1 MSCLLNRFKAA
12 RRVSTPLIAI
22 RTPDPASTI
31 ETLVCGFEENPPPF
45 LQWDVIRGLAGVSE
59 AGNSALALFGSE
71 AIEVSQNPVE
81 ALILAAKLPER
92 SILFLHNSHRYTE
105 QPAVA
110 QAIWNLRDLYKSNK
124 RTLVLLCPV
133 LCLPAELVQDVWVL
147 EEALPN
153 SEQLAT
159 LVRAQYEC
167 AQATNSLPDLC
178 EAVVLHAVD
187 ATIGLFAFPAEQAI
201 ALSITPDGLDIPSLW
216 ERKRQMIEQTPGL
229 SVWRGGETFA
239 DIGGVQ
245 NAKTFLTR
253 LVNGK
258 EPPRAVVFIDE
269 IEKAL
274 AGSMGDSSGVSQ
286 SFLGTLLSW
295 MQDKEAQG
303 CLFLGPPGAAK
314 SAVAKAIG
322 NTVGIPTISF
332 DLSGMKA
339 SLVGESETNLRMAL
353 DVVQAV
359 SQGRALFVATCN
371 SLSALAPEIRR
382 RFKEVTMFFDLPDSE
397 ERKVIWDIYLR
408 KYGVSLDGM
417 EDENLVLP
425 PNEGWTGAEIKQC
438 CELAYRLDCS
448 LVEASAYIVPVSKSA
463 ADQIDNLRSQAQG
476 RFVSASY
483 PGVFDKNRLN
493 PPSNTRAFGKE

>member
-31 ETLVCGFEENPPPF
+31 ETLVSGFEENPPPF
-45 LQWDVIRGLAGVSE
+45 LQWDVIRGLAGVNE

-92 SILFLHNSHRYTE
+92 TILFLHNSHRYTE
-105 QPAVA
+105 QPAIA

-133 LCLPAELVQDVWVL
+133 PCLPAELVQDVWVL

-153 SEQLAT
+153 SGQLAT

-167 AQATNSLPDLC
+167 AHATNSLPELC
-178 EAVVLHAVD
+178 EETVIHAVD
-187 ATIGLFAFPAEQAI
+187 ATIGLSAFPAEQAI
-201 ALSITPDGLDIPSLW
+201 ALSITPNGLDIPSLW

-408 KYGVSLDGM
+408 KYGVSL
-417 EDENLVLP
+417 EVDENLALP

-438 CELAYRLDCS
+438 CELAYRLDYS

-463 ADQIDNLRSQAQG
+463 ADQIEGLRSQAQG

-483 PGVFDKNRLN
+483 PGVFDKNHAN
-493 PPSNTRAFGKE
+493 SPGGTRAFGSE

>member
-1 MSCLLNRFKAA
+1 MSSLLNAFKAA

-31 ETLVCGFEENPPPF
+31 VEIASGFAENSPPMI
-45 LQWDVIRGLAGVSE
+45 QWDTVRGLLGINDAGT
-59 AGNSALALFGSE
+59 SALAQFGTES
-71 AIEVSQNPVE
+71 IELSLNPVE
-81 ALILAAKLPER
+81 ALVMATKLPER
-92 SILFLHNSHRYTE
+92 SLLFLYNAHRYTD

-110 QAIWNLRDLYKSNK
+110 QAIWNLRDLYKSDK
-124 RTLVLLCPV
+124 RTLVLLSPV
-133 LCLPAELVQDVWVL
+133 LNLPHELSQDVWVL
-147 EEALPN
+147 EETLPGL
-153 SEQLAT
+153 EQLAS

-167 AQATNSLPDLC
+167 AQVTNSLPDLSE
-178 EAVVLHAVD
+178 EAVLHAID
-187 ATIGLFAFPAEQAI
+187 ATIGLASFPAEQAI
-201 ALSITPDGLDIPSLW
+201 ALSITPNGLDIPSLW

-229 SVWRGGETFA
+229 AVWRGGETFE
-239 DIGGVQ
+239 DIGGVN

-274 AGSMGDSSGVSQ
+274 AGSQGDSSGVSQ
-286 SFLGTLLSW
+286 AFLGTLLSW
-295 MQDKEAQG
+295 MQDHEAQG

-339 SLVGESETNLRMAL
+339 SLVGESETNLRAAL
-353 DVVQAV
+353 NVVQAV

-371 SLSALAPEIRR
+371 SLAALAPEIRR
-382 RFKEVTMFFDLPDSE
+382 RFKEITLFFDLPDAE
-397 ERKVIWDIYLR
+397 ERKAIWDIYLKR
-408 KYGVSLDGM
+408 FDIPESAR
-417 EDENLVLP
+417 NQIP
-425 PNEGWTGAEIKQC
+425 PDEGWTGAEIKQC

-448 LVEASAYIVPVSKSA
+448 LLDASAYIVPVSKSS
-463 ADQIDNLRSQAQG
+463 ADAIESLRTQAQG

-483 PGVFDKNRLN
+483 PGVYDRNRATKA
-493 PPSNTRAFGKE
+493 SGVRVICEE

>member
-1 MSCLLNRFKAA
+1 MFSYSGIPLKRAVEFRF
-12 RRVSTPLIAI
+12 
-22 RTPDPASTI
+22 
-31 ETLVCGFEENPPPF
+31 
-45 LQWDVIRGLAGVSE
+45 
-59 AGNSALALFGSE
+59 
-71 AIEVSQNPVE
+71 
-81 ALILAAKLPER
+81 
-92 SILFLHNSHRYTE
+92 TE
-105 QPAVA
+105 SSGEP
-110 QAIWNLRDLYKSNK
+110 
-124 RTLVLLCPV
+124 
-133 LCLPAELVQDVWVL
+133 
-147 EEALPN
+147 
-153 SEQLAT
+153 
-159 LVRAQYEC
+159 EC
-167 AQATNSLPDLC
+167 AQATNSLPELC
-178 EAVVLHAVD
+178 EETILHAVD
-187 ATIGLFAFPAEQAI
+187 ATIGLSAFPAEQAI
-201 ALSITPDGLDIPSLW
+201 ALSITPNGLDIPSLW
-216 ERKRQMIEQTPGL
+216 ERKCQMIEQTPGL

-274 AGSMGDSSGVSQ
+274 AGSAGDSSGVSQ

-397 ERKVIWDIYLR
+397 ERRTIWDIYLR
-408 KYGVSLDGM
+408 KYGVSLEGM
-417 EDENLVLP
+417 EDEKLVLP

-463 ADQIDNLRSQAQG
+463 ADQIEGLRSQAQG

-483 PGVFDKNRLN
+483 PGVFDKNHAN
-493 PPSNTRAFGKE
+493 SPAGTRAFGIE